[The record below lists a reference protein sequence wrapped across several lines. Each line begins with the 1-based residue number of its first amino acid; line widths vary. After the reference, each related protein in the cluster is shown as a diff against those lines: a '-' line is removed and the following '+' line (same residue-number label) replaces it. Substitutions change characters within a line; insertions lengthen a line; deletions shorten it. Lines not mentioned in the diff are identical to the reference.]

1 MNDKTPLT
9 TLAWCYLAL
18 GGIMVALAVLVSS
31 GVRETMVALMV
42 IGVLPSAWIG
52 LKVHG
57 LPRAFIGGLSIV
69 GGLYVMYSVVDMS
82 MTGSA
87 GEVVAGSI
95 DLIATFVITVLLTIT
110 VHRRRGRLD
119 IGDLLD
125 GLIIAIAVWLIAWI
139 GLVRPAIGADDENI
153 AVVLLD
159 ASYLPL
165 AVPLVLL
172 TMMFLFSGRL
182 DRAANWLLAS
192 ALILNVSG
200 DLIYAL
206 EETRGLGT
214 WAFVV
219 ADTIYIAAFA
229 ATGATFIHPT
239 ARELLADGYA
249 RTKIS
254 LPGRAVGLAAAL
266 VIPVVVLALLP
277 ATSTADVVVRSVSSM
292 LLLGLVALR
301 LYQSTTASIKN
312 QQRLLDAAR
321 IDDLTGLP
329 NKSALLEIA
338 TDSIDHSWRT
348 NRCPSLYL
356 FDLDRFKNIN
366 DSLGHSSGDDVI
378 VVLAERLRLAA
389 ASLGA
394 SVGRPA
400 GDEFLVFDPT
410 PTSEHQALNHAE
422 VLHSVFKEPL
432 TTGDGVV
439 FVTASVGVASM
450 PQGRPVSGEEIFRWA
465 DIAMYRAKDSGR
477 NCLALYNSSMQ
488 DHVSQRMRVET
499 ELHGALE
506 KGQFKL
512 FHQPIVELE
521 TGRVSG
527 FEALIR
533 WQKPDGTMVS
543 PAQFI
548 PIAEDTGLISE
559 IGAWALIEG
568 LTQLDSWTED
578 GVIPP
583 ATTMSV
589 NVSPRQLA
597 DPHFPDV
604 VEEALRRTGVDAHR
618 LWLEVTESVMVENPE
633 VARTSLRRIRAMGPR
648 IALDDFGTGYSS
660 LSLLQQFPIQR
671 IKIDRAFV
679 KGLDDSPNDRSLVRT
694 VINLGESLGLDIVA
708 EGVETID
715 QLRQLREFSCDKA
728 QGFLISHPVPPE
740 AIRSTVAALE
750 SLSQWPEFS
759 SVVGGDPLHSGP
771 LRQH

>member
-1 MNDKTPLT
+1 MTSRSLT
-9 TLAWCYLAL
+9 FLSWAFGGLGAAFAL
-18 GGIMVALAVLVSS
+18 VALIAGPDVRSILVGVLPVAVVPAAVLGVLSLKLPSGFTKAVGALAV
-31 GVRETMVALMV
+31 TY
-42 IGVLPSAWIG
+42 
-52 LKVHG
+52 
-57 LPRAFIGGLSIV
+57 
-69 GGLYVMYSVVDMS
+69 GLYYAIPLFFSGGAQDFAEF
-82 MTGSA
+82 GLDL
-87 GEVVAGSI
+87 VA
-95 DLIATFVITVLLTIT
+95 DALLITLLVLTVR
-110 VHRRRGRLD
+110 RRRGRLD
-119 IGDLLD
+119 HGDLLD
-125 GLIIAIAVWLIAWI
+125 GAIIAIGTWLVTWI
-139 GLVRPAIGADDENI
+139 LLVQPLLSDRTNDLLG
-153 AVVLLD
+153 VVLD
-159 ASYLPL
+159 AAFMPL
-165 AVPLVLL
+165 SVPIIGL

-182 DRAANWLLAS
+182 DRVANWMIAT
-192 ALILNVSG
+192 ALISNVFG
-200 DLIYAL
+200 DLFYAL
-206 EETRGLGT
+206 QETRTAGS
-214 WAFVV
+214 WALVV
-219 ADTIYIAAFA
+219 ADVLYLVSFA
-229 ATGATFIHPT
+229 ALGAALVHPS
-239 ARELLADGYA
+239 AAEIFADGYVRRKVSLGK
-249 RTKIS
+249 RT
-254 LPGRAVGLAAAL
+254 VGLVVAL
-266 VIPVVVLALLP
+266 IIPVMVLAIVP
-277 ATSTADVVVRSVSSM
+277 AESATDTAIRATSVFV
-292 LLLGLVALR
+292 LLVMTGIR
-301 LYQSTTASIKN
+301 LYQATDTSIKN

-439 FVTASVGVASM
+439 FVTSSVGVASM
-450 PQGRPVSGEEIFRWA
+450 PTGRPVSAEEMFRWA

-477 NCLALYNSSMQ
+477 NCLALYNPSMQ
-488 DHVSQRMRVET
+488 DRVSQRMKVET
-499 ELHGALE
+499 DLHGALE
-506 KGQFKL
+506 KSQFRL
-512 FHQPIVELE
+512 FHQPIVELG
-521 TGRVSG
+521 TGRVAG

-533 WQKPDGTMVS
+533 WQKPDGSMVS

-548 PIAEDTGLISE
+548 PIAEDTGLIGE

-568 LTQLDSWTED
+568 LTQLQTWTQD
-578 GVIPP
+578 GIVPP

-597 DPHFPDV
+597 DPNFPDV
-604 VEEALRRTGVDAHR
+604 VEEALQRTGVDAHR

-633 VARTSLRRIRAMGPR
+633 IARTSLRRIRAMGPR

-715 QLRQLREFSCDKA
+715 QLRQLRDFSCDKA

-740 AIRSTVAALE
+740 AMRSTVTALE
-750 SLSQWPEFS
+750 SLSEWPEFS
-759 SVVGGDPLHSGP
+759 SVVGGDPRHANS